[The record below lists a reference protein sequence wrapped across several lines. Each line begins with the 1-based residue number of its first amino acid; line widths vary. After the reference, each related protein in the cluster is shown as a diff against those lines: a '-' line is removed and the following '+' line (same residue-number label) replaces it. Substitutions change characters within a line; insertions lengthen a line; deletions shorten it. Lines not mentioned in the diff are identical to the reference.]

1 MPENVL
7 DYGRTA
13 DVRGRLRRISIVVV
27 SVVVALAAG
36 VVALRF
42 ALDPG
47 TPAGV
52 AAKFRARAALPEG
65 VTLVS
70 VETMFPDEYVE
81 VSGVTLAFADGTVV
95 RLRGADPDLTK
106 PRQGMAID
114 DFDGWRVGQT
124 AFGKSCNIRIATGE
138 RVPSHSYWGG
148 IDLGSTGPLSD
159 RLPNGPLR
167 SVADLR
173 DRLAEV
179 RAFFEAL
186 PRHPDYLEHRPKGHP
201 RRLTA
206 SPPGGKFVYPPQ
218 IEPGAADVRD

>member
-7 DYGRTA
+7 DYGRTV
-13 DVRGRLRRISIVVV
+13 DVRGRLRRILILVV
-27 SVVVALAAG
+27 SVIVALAAG
-36 VVALRF
+36 VVALEF

-52 AAKFRARAALPEG
+52 AAKFRARATLPEG

-106 PRQGMAID
+106 PRRDVVID

-124 AFGKSCNIRIATGE
+124 AFGESYNIRTATGE

-148 IDLGSTGPLSD
+148 MDLGSTGPLSD

-186 PRHPDYLEHRPKGHP
+186 PQYPEYFEHRPRDHP

-206 SPPGGKFVYPPQ
+206 SRPGGKFEYPPQ
-218 IEPGAADVRD
+218 IEPDAADIQD